1 MTPKITP
8 SRALATASLLAI
20 AGYSAYQY
28 RASRLNSKNTPPAAA
43 PGKMTVDNSFETLFA
58 VPLSC
63 DGCIKAVSD
72 SLYKLGGISNVE
84 GNLKDQLISVKG
96 TAAPSAIVEA
106 IQETGRDAILRGSG
120 SSDSSA
126 AVSILETFDDPVEG
140 RYEEPSRDVRGLA
153 RMVQVSSG
161 RTLVDLTVHGV
172 TPGKYRAS
180 IRAFGDLKDGARSTG
195 PVWSGGE
202 KELRGDL
209 GEVEVG
215 ENGRGAT
222 FLDHGFQIWEV
233 IGHAMVLTRQEEGP
247 EGLKNDKDT
256 VLGIIARSAGMW
268 DNDKTV
274 CSCTGKTLWDERK
287 DEVKKG
293 ML

>member
-1 MTPKITP
+1 MAPKVTP
-8 SRALATASLLAI
+8 SRALAAASLFAI
-20 AGYSAYQY
+20 AGYSAYRY
-28 RASRLNSKNTPPAAA
+28 RISRLNSNSTPPAA
-43 PGKMTVDNSFETLFA
+43 PGKMTADNSFETLFA

-72 SLYKLGGISNVE
+72 SLYKLRGITKVE

-120 SSDSSA
+120 ASDSA
-126 AVSILETFDDPVEG
+126 AVSILETFEDPVEG

-161 RTLVDLTVHGV
+161 RTLVDLTVRGV
-172 TPGKYRAS
+172 APGTYRAS
-180 IRAFGDLKDGARSTG
+180 IRAYGDLKDGARSTG
-195 PVWSGGE
+195 PVWSGENKEPRGE
-202 KELRGDL
+202 L
-209 GEVEVG
+209 GVVAVG
-215 ENGRGAT
+215 EDGRGAA
-222 FLDHGFQIWEV
+222 FVDHGFQIWEV
-233 IGHAMVLTRQEEGP
+233 IGHAMVLTRQEEGTEP
-247 EGLKNDKDT
+247 LKNDKDT
-256 VLGIIARSAGMW
+256 VVGIIARSAGMW

-274 CSCTGKTLWDERK
+274 CSCTGKTLWEERK

>member
-1 MTPKITP
+1 MKIRDANETPRK
-8 SRALATASLLAI
+8 
-20 AGYSAYQY
+20 Q
-28 RASRLNSKNTPPAAA
+28 
-43 PGKMTVDNSFETLFA
+43 TLFA

-63 DGCIKAVSD
+63 DGCVKAVSD
-72 SLYKLGGISNVE
+72 SLYKLNGISHVE

-106 IQETGRDAILRGSG
+106 IQATGRDAILRGSG
-120 SSDSSA
+120 ASDSA
-126 AVSILETFDDPVEG
+126 AVSILETFEDPVDG
-140 RYEEPSRDVRGLA
+140 WYEEPSRDVRGLA

-161 RTLVDLTVHGV
+161 RTLVDLTVRGV
-172 TPGKYRAS
+172 SPGTYRAS

-195 PVWSGGE
+195 PVWSGSKDE
-202 KELRGDL
+202 KSPRGAL
-209 GEVEVG
+209 GVVEVG
-215 ENGRGAT
+215 EDGRGAT
-222 FLDHGFQIWEV
+222 FVDHGFQIWEV

-274 CSCTGKTLWDERK
+274 CSCTGKTLWEEREDER
-287 DEVKKG
+287 KKG